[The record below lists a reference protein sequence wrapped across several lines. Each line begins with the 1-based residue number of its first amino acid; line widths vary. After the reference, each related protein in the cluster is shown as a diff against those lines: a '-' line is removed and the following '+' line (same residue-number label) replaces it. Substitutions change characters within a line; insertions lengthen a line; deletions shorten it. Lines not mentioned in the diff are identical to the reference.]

1 MSSQRHRVPVRAPAE
16 QRYLRDI
23 ASGRAPAGDI
33 KGLLVGIDED
43 DEYLRATREYNMK
56 VLESMKSLDDAKYL
70 LQRTHAVTVSVIR
83 S

>member
-1 MSSQRHRVPVRAPAE
+1 M
-16 QRYLRDI
+16 
-23 ASGRAPAGDI
+23 
-33 KGLLVGIDED
+33 GIDED